1 MTQQGLGTISRVRMR
16 QGNENRKVDVVLEHE
31 TMFLDAAMVTVE
43 QTLHAICGDVHEY
56 YIPIVN
62 PGRKRRQAAYRFLD
76 HKYYGRATSAE
87 HHEFLKGL
95 AETQMF
101 FHYCD
106 ASITAERF
114 DK

>member
-1 MTQQGLGTISRVRMR
+1 
-16 QGNENRKVDVVLEHE
+16 
-31 TMFLDAAMVTVE
+31 MFLEAALVTVE

-62 PGRKRRQAAYRFLD
+62 PGKKRHQAAYRFLD
-76 HKYYGRATSAE
+76 HKYYGRATSVE
-87 HHEFLKGL
+87 HHEFLKGF

-106 ASITAERF
+106 AAIAAERF
-114 DK
+114 DKEENNV